1 MVADEQGWHDPSHM
15 RLLLSVAEQ
24 LKVPLT
30 IMARHAELAEVSDGH
45 QMVDPKLI
53 QTQSQAALLLVD
65 NYLLGLQLLTQER
78 LLLEPVSVSSTLVD
92 AVHIIE
98 AYAKQYA
105 VSVELKVAGR
115 YGPVMAHHAG
125 LRAALLSLG
134 FALVEA
140 ASIQKKHD
148 RTLTLAVHRTPK
160 GIVTGWYGAPVASP
174 DDWRRAIRLKGA
186 AQQPLSAISSS
197 SAAGMFVADAL
208 GRAMDTTLRISQ
220 HGRQGG
226 FAMTLQPSQQ
236 LQFV

>member
-1 MVADEQGWHDPSHM
+1 MVADEHGLHDPSHM

-30 IMARHAELAEVSDGH
+30 IMARQAELAEASDRH
-45 QMVDPKLI
+45 HLDPKLI

-78 LLLEPVSVSSTLVD
+78 LPLEPVSVSSTLVD
-92 AVHIIE
+92 TAHIIE
-98 AYAKQYA
+98 RYAQQYA
-105 VSVELKVAGR
+105 VPVELKIAGR
-115 YGPVMAHHAG
+115 YGPVMAHHTG

-140 ASIQKKHD
+140 ASTQQGKA

-160 GIVTGWYGAPVASP
+160 GIVAGWYGGAVARP
-174 DDWRRAIRLKGA
+174 EDWRRAMQLKGSA
-186 AQQPLSAISSS
+186 RQPLSTLASS

-208 GRAMDTTLRISQ
+208 GRAMDTTLRIGQ
-220 HGRQGG
+220 HDHQSG
-226 FAMTLQPSQQ
+226 FALTLQPSQQ